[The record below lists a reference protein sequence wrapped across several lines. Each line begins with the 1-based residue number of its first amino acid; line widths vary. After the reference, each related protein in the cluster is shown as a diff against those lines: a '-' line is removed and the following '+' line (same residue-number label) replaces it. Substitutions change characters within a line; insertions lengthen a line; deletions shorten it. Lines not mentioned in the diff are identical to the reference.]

1 MKVILKKDI
10 PNLGRSGDIKEVK
23 NGYARNYLLP
33 NDLVMSATAKT
44 AKQQLFLEKMQER
57 KIAKRKKT
65 AQEMATSLQN
75 KEVRVTVKT
84 GEDGKLFG
92 SVTNIHIQKVLEAE
106 GTLVDK
112 KVIQLDDPIRMLGEY
127 NIVLKLY
134 EGVQTNIH
142 LFVQDENGNLE
153 APQEVPET
161 SQDSDSADDTS
172 AETTAEEN
180 SESVQEGENTQAEN
194 QAAENQATENQE
206 GEKDINN
213 PAQVQE

>member
-65 AQEMATSLQN
+65 AQEMATTLQN
-75 KEVRVTVKT
+75 KEIRVTVKT

-92 SVTNIHIQKVLEAE
+92 SVTNIHIQRVLEAE
-106 GTLVDK
+106 GFLVDK
-112 KVIQLDDPIRMLGEY
+112 KVIQLEDPIKHLGEY
-127 NIVLKLY
+127 NITLKLY
-134 EGVQTNIH
+134 EGVQTGIR
-142 LFVQDENGNLE
+142 LFVQDENGNIE
-153 APQEVPET
+153 PPQELAEEET
-161 SQDSDSADDTS
+161 ASEEEEQAEAEAQETAQDASDSSQESEETKEEPQE
-172 AETTAEEN
+172 AEDKAA
-180 SESVQEGENTQAEN
+180 QE
-194 QAAENQATENQE
+194 
-206 GEKDINN
+206 
-213 PAQVQE
+213 